1 MKNVLI
7 TLTAVMCLGIAV
19 KASAQTV
26 PEKQPPSLFYNIGPN
41 ILNSFMGWNALFMAG
56 GVGATVCLVNTGAD
70 AKINDFAA
78 NDLNGTASNVYGV
91 PAALLGAV
99 VPVVIPS
106 VLYCTADEDDY
117 ETIGAAAASGQS
129 VIVAFTMNS
138 LMKAVSGRVPPA
150 REERGDTASRSR
162 AFHVGFMNEG
172 VFDGWPS
179 GHSMVNMA
187 LASTLANYY
196 PEKTWLQAASYGY
209 ALYIIS
215 AVFLGLEGNMHWFSD
230 GVAGGLMGYAVGST
244 VGKSFYRRRIAGS
257 SDGGTDGPVSEV
269 SIIPLIF
276 EDGAGVSF
284 QCAFR

>member
-1 MKNVLI
+1 MKSVLI
-7 TLTAVMCLGIAV
+7 MLTAVMSLSTAV
-19 KASAQTV
+19 EAADQNEPVK
-26 PEKQPPSLFYNIGPN
+26 EPPSLFYNIGPN
-41 ILNSFMGWNALFMAG
+41 ILNSFMGLNALYMAG
-56 GVGATVCLVNTGAD
+56 GVGATVCLVNTGVD

-78 NDLNGTASNVYGV
+78 NDLNSTVSNVYGI
-91 PAALLGAV
+91 PAAMLGAV
-99 VPVVIPS
+99 VPVVIPA

-117 ETIGAAAASGQS
+117 ETIGAAAAAGQS
-129 VIVAFTMNS
+129 VIVSFTMNS

-196 PEKTWLQAASYGY
+196 PEETWLQAASYGY
-209 ALYIIS
+209 AMYIIS
-215 AVFLGLEGNMHWFSD
+215 SVFLGLEGNMHWFSD

-244 VGKSFYRRRIAGS
+244 IGKSFYSRRFAGS
-257 SDGGTDGPVSEV
+257 SAAGTDSFISEV